1 MKILIIVF
9 FLAGLNS
16 VTAKTS
22 YIPPTQLLKKGGYQL
37 GLGVD
42 GFSSKKLTDKSGST
56 VDWNP
61 NFSNYSFSR
70 YQADF
75 YGHYGATNDLQ
86 FGLGARLRSNQAT
99 LFDSL
104 NGEYT
109 ASSMGLQST
118 FVSAQYAFKMVGQLQ
133 YTLET
138 IFRYTPYSN
147 QEVEVGDPLEDLIL
161 GDDGNELS
169 AGLGVTYFSKKNNFY
184 TFKGAYKK
192 AGRDISDEV
201 LLNAEAA
208 LAWSNVALIAGIE
221 GIVSVQNDPYNLSET
236 RPVFNA
242 GSNMYKTRNREW
254 AMPYVGLNFALG
266 NKWRLELRGG
276 QVVYSKSYNSG
287 TSYGLQLVRRVESE
301 SVRFTDTRF
310 KTYDIEGSIV
320 KISEQKGY
328 VVVDRGLTEGIQ
340 KGMKFDF
347 FEFDYVGGNILIA
360 SGVVVEVKTET
371 CIVKITQKYQA
382 NKDIKEGLVGRS
394 LLK

>member
-1 MKILIIVF
+1 MKIYAILILLIIPEVI
-9 FLAGLNS
+9 L
-16 VTAKTS
+16 AKTP
-22 YIPPTQLLKKGGYQL
+22 YVPATRLLRKGGYQL
-37 GLGVD
+37 GFGLD
-42 GFSSKKLTDKSGST
+42 SFSSKKLTDENGKN
-56 VDWNP
+56 VDWPGFNKYTF
-61 NFSNYSFSR
+61 NR

-75 YGHYGATNDLQ
+75 FGQYGATNDLQ
-86 FGLGARLRSNQAT
+86 FGLGARLRSNEAL
-99 LFDSL
+99 LFDNL
-104 NGEYT
+104 NGEYK

-138 IFRYTPYSN
+138 TFRFTPYTN
-147 QEVEVGDPLEDLIL
+147 QELEAGDPLEDLIL

-184 TFKGAYKK
+184 TFRGGYRK

-201 LLNAEAA
+201 YLNAEAA
-208 LAWSNVALIAGIE
+208 LAWTNLALIAGIDS
-221 GIVSVQNDPYNLSET
+221 VLSVQNDPYAENEV
-236 RPVFNA
+236 RPVFNT
-242 GSNMYKTRNREW
+242 GSNLYKSKNREW
-254 AMPYVGLNFALG
+254 AMPYAGINFALS
-266 NKWRLELRGG
+266 NKWRVELRAG
-276 QVVYSKSYNSG
+276 QVVYGKSYNLG
-287 TSYGLQLVRRVESE
+287 TSYGIQIVRRVESE
-301 SVRFTDTRF
+301 SMRLNDTRF

-340 KGMKFDF
+340 KGMRFDF

-382 NKDIKEGLVGRS
+382 NKDVKEGLVGRS